1 MWVITWRRAH
11 KLFVR
16 CDLSLRIHECGLNG
30 LPYPFS
36 PKPMHETATLL
47 IHCPDRAGL
56 VHDVTGFISS
66 HQGNIIDLQ
75 QHIDEEQN
83 AFFMRLEWNMEKF
96 TLEKDEIEARLQP
109 MARRHEMQLK
119 LAFSSQKK
127 RLALFVTKENHCI
140 YDLLARHEAGELPV
154 EIPLIVA
161 NHDTLKPAADRFGI
175 PFHLFPITKDNK
187 LAQEQA
193 MIALLKKERIH
204 TVVLAKYMQIIGSA
218 MIAEFPN
225 RILNIHH
232 SFLPAF
238 VGAKPYHQA
247 FERGVKIIGATSHYV
262 TTELDQGPIIHQ
274 DVMRVSHEDTVPDLV
289 RLGRDLEKNVLAKA
303 LWWHVRDRVLVFKNK
318 TIVFD

>member
-1 MWVITWRRAH
+1 
-11 KLFVR
+11 
-16 CDLSLRIHECGLNG
+16 
-30 LPYPFS
+30 
-36 PKPMHETATLL
+36 
-47 IHCPDRAGL
+47 
-56 VHDVTGFISS
+56 
-66 HQGNIIDLQ
+66 
-75 QHIDEEQN
+75 
-83 AFFMRLEWNMEKF
+83 
-96 TLEKDEIEARLQP
+96 
-109 MARRHEMQLK
+109 
-119 LAFSSQKK
+119 
-127 RLALFVTKENHCI
+127 
-140 YDLLARHEAGELPV
+140 
-154 EIPLIVA
+154 
-161 NHDTLKPAADRFGI
+161 
-175 PFHLFPITKDNK
+175 
-187 LAQEQA
+187 